1 MQAEYIQENLNK
13 YTKEEFRD
21 IEKDILIYLD
31 DKGRNL
37 EAMLKRF
44 NLTVHSIASE
54 PYVQVERRNRKGTLE
69 GVISIPNRFNYADS
83 GAYIFTVNEEQFSA
97 RIYICNIHRPYI
109 DSIMQ
114 TSSVDVLQRSICH
127 ELTHILSMNY
137 FYDATGNEQYTVGM
151 FTSLADRYLKRTNDM
166 SLRILNEA
174 LTQLVTMSIYEG
186 IYADNY
192 LVMQSSNMNLYIMP
206 YYFETQYLALLF
218 KKAGIQDDE
227 ILNMYLDGDRKSID
241 SFLKKVVKNPIEK
254 LIVASKLST
263 LYAKS
268 ANIRDTIALKSSP
281 YLLEK
286 NERLL
291 LEYYGGMCEEA
302 IDLKDVDNEILNSFA
317 MEYFKEYI
325 WS

>member
-1 MQAEYIQENLNK
+1 MTMQAEYIQENLNK

-151 FTSLADRYLKRTNDM
+151 FTSLADRYLQMT
-166 SLRILNEA
+166 
-174 LTQLVTMSIYEG
+174 
-186 IYADNY
+186 
-192 LVMQSSNMNLYIMP
+192 
-206 YYFETQYLALLF
+206 
-218 KKAGIQDDE
+218 
-227 ILNMYLDGDRKSID
+227 
-241 SFLKKVVKNPIEK
+241 
-254 LIVASKLST
+254 
-263 LYAKS
+263 
-268 ANIRDTIALKSSP
+268 
-281 YLLEK
+281 
-286 NERLL
+286 
-291 LEYYGGMCEEA
+291 
-302 IDLKDVDNEILNSFA
+302 
-317 MEYFKEYI
+317 
-325 WS
+325 